1 MKKYTKTWERVVCDF
16 INHNT
21 ARARCDI
28 NTFPYRGA
36 GLLTSHLCPLTWAWD
51 FTINLETF
59 QIWFFGGLDSNDR
72 RQAEWP
78 EHNSGLFFWF
88 SFFFCGKTEIM
99 RKQPR
104 SSLLINF
111 PFLSSFPEC
120 YQSSHLHNQQ
130 VIAFSIANNSLLVSV
145 LYLICK
151 LLPWQHFFFFRGK
164 PNTTDIYRSNLNNV
178 SRGNWYF
185 PSKSGNTLELTKH

>member
-130 VIAFSIANNSLLVSV
+130 VIAFSIANHWGDVNQPQWDITPHQSEWPLSEKSKQKLKQEKNKCWQKCGEKRTLVH
-145 LYLICK
+145 C
-151 LLPWQHFFFFRGK
+151 
-164 PNTTDIYRSNLNNV
+164 
-178 SRGNWYF
+178 
-185 PSKSGNTLELTKH
+185 

>member
-1 MKKYTKTWERVVCDF
+1 MLDF
-16 INHNT
+16 L
-21 ARARCDI
+21 
-28 NTFPYRGA
+28 
-36 GLLTSHLCPLTWAWD
+36 LLTCVH
-51 FTINLETF
+51 
-59 QIWFFGGLDSNDR
+59 
-72 RQAEWP
+72 WP
-78 EHNSGLFFWF
+78 ELGILQSTLKRFKYDSLVDWIQMTEDRQNGQSTILGCFLCVGGWGRGRF

-185 PSKSGNTLELTKH
+185 PSKLGNTLELTKH

>member
-1 MKKYTKTWERVVCDF
+1 MWYKYISIQRCWTSYFSLVSTDLSLGFYNQPWNVSHMILWWIGFKWQKTGRM
-16 INHNT
+16 
-21 ARARCDI
+21 ARAQ
-28 NTFPYRGA
+28 F
-36 GLLTSHLCPLTWAWD
+36 WAVFCVCVW
-51 FTINLETF
+51 
-59 QIWFFGGLDSNDR
+59 GGGR
-72 RQAEWP
+72 
-78 EHNSGLFFWF
+78 F

>member
-1 MKKYTKTWERVVCDF
+1 MWYKY
-16 INHNT
+16 ISIQ
-21 ARARCDI
+21 RCW
-28 NTFPYRGA
+28 
-36 GLLTSHLCPLTWAWD
+36 TSYFSPVPHWPELGILQSTLKRFKYDSLVDWIQMTED
-51 FTINLETF
+51 RQNGQSTILG
-59 QIWFFGGLDSNDR
+59 WFFWCVGFFF
-72 RQAEWP
+72 
-78 EHNSGLFFWF
+78 LF
-88 SFFFCGKTEIM
+88 FFFCGKTEIM

-151 LLPWQHFFFFRGK
+151 LLPWQHFFFPGK
-164 PNTTDIYRSNLNNV
+164 AQYD
-178 SRGNWYF
+178 WH
-185 PSKSGNTLELTKH
+185 LEKQPE